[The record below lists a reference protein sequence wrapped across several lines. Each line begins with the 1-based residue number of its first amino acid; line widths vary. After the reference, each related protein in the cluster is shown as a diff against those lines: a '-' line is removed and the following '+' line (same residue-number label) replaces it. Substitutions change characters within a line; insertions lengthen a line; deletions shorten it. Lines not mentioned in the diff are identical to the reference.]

1 MGIVDSFIHFSPSQ
15 MSVQRQ
21 RSSSESESDDDQ
33 YHDQCGSIG
42 AEKRSHNSS
51 AERSHVDSMKQETTP
66 FSLHTR

>member
-15 MSVQRQ
+15 MSVHQRQ
-21 RSSSESESDDDQ
+21 RSSSESESEDDQ

-42 AEKRSHNSS
+42 SEKRTHNSS
-51 AERSHVDSMKQETTP
+51 AERSHVGSMKQTP